1 MLQSEGTLRSFH
13 DVVCRISVLANSW
26 LTYPK
31 FPDSIRKWH
40 EVGLAVLTRSGTA
53 KALFGKLVFVAGVD
67 AGGGLLPELPPDK
80 DPHREGVLF
89 DPRALHA

>member
-1 MLQSEGTLRSFH
+1 M
-13 DVVCRISVLANSW
+13 
-26 LTYPK
+26 
-31 FPDSIRKWH
+31 
-40 EVGLAVLTRSGTA
+40 LTRSGTA